1 MTAEQFIKQ
10 IFGDLAEMRVQCSDP
25 ENREKFLERLF
36 DRGVEKSGVSDLFSV
51 NQNSSEYGM
60 ILNDANK
67 NLGK

>member
-1 MTAEQFIKQ
+1 
-10 IFGDLAEMRVQCSDP
+10 MRVQCSDP
-25 ENREKFLERLF
+25 ENRERFLERLF